1 MLIIILSILFILIFV
16 VKLFDN
22 KTYREYKKAKSEN
35 KKLYMQQKIKRLKQE
50 NEYLKSQQGK

>member
-1 MLIIILSILFILIFV
+1 MLIIILSIFFILIFV
-16 VKLFDN
+16 IKLFDN

-35 KKLYMQQKIKRLKQE
+35 KKLHMQQEIKRLKQE